1 MRSKSP
7 ETMSKILRFAEEYY
21 LKNGSSPSI
30 TKIANAV
37 GIARGTTYRYL
48 VEMNEKGMIQYDGN
62 EIQTNVTQKR
72 QIDDVPVAIVGSI
85 PCGSPQI
92 EEEQIDEY
100 VSLPTSI
107 FGKGDFYILRASGDS
122 MVDAGIEDGNL
133 IVINKQSTAEIG
145 NIVVAMDDYK
155 ENTLK
160 RFAGYDKNGY
170 AILEYMNKEKY
181 PNKTIKVKDLVVQG
195 ILRFII
201 KEGLF
206 YK

>member
-21 LKNGSSPSI
+21 LKNGASPSI

-48 VEMNEKGMIQYDGN
+48 VEMNENGMISYDGN
-62 EIQTNVTQKR
+62 EIITNITQKR
-72 QIDDVPVAIVGSI
+72 QLDEMPAAIVGSI
-85 PCGSPQI
+85 PCGCPQL
-92 EEEQIDEY
+92 EEENIEGY
-100 VSLPTSI
+100 VSLPVAI
-107 FGKGDFYILRASGDS
+107 FGRDDYFILKASGDS
-122 MVDAGIEDGNL
+122 MVDAGIEDSDL
-133 IVINKQSTAEIG
+133 VVIKKQQTATIG

-160 RFAGYDKNGY
+160 RFAGYDAAGY
-170 AILEYMNKEKY
+170 AILEYMNEDKY
-181 PNKTIKVKDLVVQG
+181 PGKTIKVRDLVVQG

-201 KEGLF
+201 KEGYLF
-206 YK
+206 